1 MSRAH
6 ALLTFVL
13 VGLPL
18 TAHAATGDV
27 VSSFPSSF
35 ASPDGLMWDGEFLW
49 ATDCSMTQI
58 DKIDPSTGEVVGGIS
73 VPGVY
78 SDEMAWD
85 GESFWISDHAATEM
99 PDMSSTPPRIYRVD
113 PVAQSVLGYFDAPG
127 VSKYPMGVAWDGAA
141 IWNVD
146 TWDKLIYRMNPDTGE
161 VLHQIPSPAN
171 GSCGMTWDGACLWL
185 TDAAT
190 NGLIYHLDPQTGEV
204 LRSFEGPGGLGHQT
218 TGIAWDGVNLWV
230 HDEAKGR
237 ATIYK
242 LEVEDITEGGRC
254 AGALGSAGGAGAGG
268 EAGAVATGGA
278 TASGSNDSGES
289 GGCSTRPSKRGHDAQ
304 GLGLAFALLVLGR
317 RRNRHPRPP
326 CSGRTP

>member
-1 MSRAH
+1 MFRPH
-6 ALLTFVL
+6 AL
-13 VGLPL
+13 VGFILLGFPA

-35 ASPDGLMWDGEFLW
+35 ASPDGLMWDGESLW
-49 ATDCSMTQI
+49 ATDCAMSRI
-58 DKIDPSTGEVVGGIS
+58 DKIDPSTGS
-73 VPGVY
+73 VIGAIDIPGVY

-99 PDMSSTPPRIYRVD
+99 PDMSSAPPRIYRVD
-113 PVAQSVLGYFDAPG
+113 PVAQSVLGFLEAPG
-127 VSKYPMGVAWDGAA
+127 KSKYPMGVAWDGEA

-146 TWDKLIYRMNPDTGE
+146 TWDKLIYRLDPDTGE
-161 VLHQIPSPAN
+161 VLRSIPSPAN

-204 LRSFEGPGGLGHQT
+204 LRSFDGPGGIGHQT

-237 ATIYK
+237 AAVYK
-242 LEVEDITEGGRC
+242 LAVDDITEGGRC
-254 AGALGSAGGAGAGG
+254 AGALGSPGGAGA
-268 EAGAVATGGA
+268 AGASGAAGSLATGGA
-278 TASGSNDSGES
+278 AADGSSSS
-289 GGCSTRPSKRGHDAQ
+289 GGCSIRDRARGHDASMIAA
-304 GLGLAFALLVLGR
+304 AFGLLVAR
-317 RRNRHPRPP
+317 RRRRQPRLP